1 MIARCLQIAPFKS
14 FHIVWLG
21 EKNVFV
27 VPTSLPTTFLYSS
40 RFMAPIVRAAH
51 GGFSVSLVCPPP
63 FKSGPLEGEE
73 EILGCPYV
81 SNGKE
86 KYFI

>member
-1 MIARCLQIAPFKS
+1 MCLWFLRPSRQLSYTRLVLWLLLFGLRTAAFPFHS
-14 FHIVWLG
+14 
-21 EKNVFV
+21 
-27 VPTSLPTTFLYSS
+27 
-40 RFMAPIVRAAH
+40 
-51 GGFSVSLVCPPP
+51 CPPP